1 LKEVALTVNGG
12 ERSRS
17 RSSRVSYFL
26 GASGG
31 GGGGDSRWG
40 TPRLE
45 GRWWMCVGGVGGFW
59 VGKFQEVD
67 KGEAAEAEGKE
78 CVERERTAQTQLLN
92 SSSSSFSSLSPHIRP
107 DWTAP
112 NFSLV
117 SSRLL
122 FGRCPLS
129 VPFARPPLFRAR
141 SHTHTQTLNSAYFL
155 FFSFCRPNF
164 LTCPVDLS

>member
-1 LKEVALTVNGG
+1 MALTVNGG

-67 KGEAAEAEGKE
+67 KGEAAEAEGRE
-78 CVERERTAQTQLLN
+78 CVERERTAQTQLVN
-92 SSSSSFSSLSPHIRP
+92 SSSSSSSSLSPTYDSTGQRQIFHSCRP
-107 DWTAP
+107 DSFLAAARCQ
-112 NFSLV
+112 F
-117 SSRLL
+117 RLL
-122 FGRCPLS
+122 VLRS
-129 VPFARPPLFRAR
+129 SARA
-141 SHTHTQTLNSAYFL
+141 HTHTHRLSIRPI
-155 FFSFCRPNF
+155 FFSSPFVGRI
-164 LTCPVDLS
+164 S